1 MNKKYF
7 RITEVTQV
15 CDVSEQFVLSLERE
29 HLITCV
35 RRKRVKFYPMDQV
48 DRIRVANVL
57 IKQMGVNLQGV
68 EVALHLRQQVID
80 MRREVATLFRQ
91 ARKRD

>member
-29 HLITCV
+29 NLITCV

-80 MRREVATLFRQ
+80 MRREFATLFRRI
-91 ARKRD
+91 RKRD